1 MRTFRKLVLT
11 PCFIICASVPPWL
24 APEVSAIE
32 IHGFLQGNYSARVT
46 DDGPP
51 QENGSDYLLS
61 EERLQLK
68 LSETSKDGSASFF
81 LRTDFVHDGVA
92 EKSDLEV
99 REGFID
105 YTKGSLDVRLGRQIV
120 TWGTGD
126 LLFINDVFP
135 KDYKAFYSGRPL
147 EYLKAPVDGLKIGL
161 SSVTSAEVVAIPT
174 FEPNRLPGSDRFY
187 VFDPFPSATERVT
200 EKPGKRLNDTEFA
213 ARLYRYIGSADVSLY
228 AYKGFSRMPG
238 MRADADMT
246 TMTIFYPELVVYGAS
261 VTGNIISGIG
271 NLEAGYYNSTDD
283 RSGEDPA
290 VENSKWKFMAG
301 YRKEA
306 GTDLTVGVQYYMEV
320 MGDYSDYKNSLSAG
334 FPKEDRIRDYATLR
348 LTKMLL
354 YQALRLSLFTI
365 YSPSDEDYFLNPEAS
380 YKLTDE
386 LSLTIG
392 GNVFGGKDDFT
403 PFGQLEKNDNI
414 YANLRYE
421 F

>member
-1 MRTFRKLVLT
+1 MSNRELLVIWFFCLFTT
-11 PCFIICASVPPWL
+11 PAYAFDL
-24 APEVSAIE
+24 
-32 IHGFLQGNYSARVT
+32 HGFLQGNYSARVT

-51 QENGSDYLLS
+51 QEDGSDYLLS
-61 EERLQLK
+61 EERFQLK

-81 LRTDFVHDGVA
+81 LRTDFFHDGVDD
-92 EKSDLEV
+92 ESDMEV

-105 YTKGSLDVRLGRQIV
+105 YTKGNLDMRLGRQIV

-135 KDYKAFYSGRPL
+135 KDYEAFYSGRPL
-147 EYLKAPVDGLKIGL
+147 EYLKAPVDGLKVGL
-161 SSVTSAEVVAIPT
+161 SSAISAEVVAIPT

-187 VFDPFPSATERVT
+187 LFDPFPSSVERVT
-200 EKPGKRLNDTEFA
+200 EKPGKRLNDTELA
-213 ARLYRYIGSADVSLY
+213 VRVYRYIGSYDVSLY

-238 MRADADMT
+238 MRADQAMT
-246 TMTIFYPELVVYGAS
+246 TVTTFYPELAVYGAS
-261 VTGNIISGIG
+261 VTGNVIGGIG
-271 NLEAGYYNSTDD
+271 NLEAGDYDSREDRDGTD
-283 RSGEDPA
+283 PT

-320 MGDYSDYKNSLSAG
+320 MDDYSDYKSSLPAG
-334 FPKEDRIRDYATLR
+334 FPKDDKVRDYVTLR
-348 LTKMLL
+348 LTQMLL
-354 YQALRLSLFTI
+354 YQTLRLSFFGM
-365 YSPSDEDYFLNPEAS
+365 YSPSDEDYLLNPEGV

-386 LSLTIG
+386 LSLTAG
-392 GNVFGGKDDFT
+392 VNVFGGKENHT
-403 PFGQLEKNDNI
+403 QLGQLDRNDNI